1 MPHKVVSQKRHY
13 RVRSWVTGKLLKKKY
28 PKTKAGLAQAR
39 AKARASY
46 NRSNRKRSTGSR
58 RAKRLSLIHI

>member
-13 RVRSWVTGKLLKKKY
+13 RVRSYISGKLLKRKY

-39 AKARASY
+39 ATARASY
-46 NRSNRKRSTGSR
+46 NRSNRKRSTTSR
-58 RAKRLSLIHI
+58 RAKRRY